1 MKKGEEYEAIVE
13 RMDFP
18 NRGVCFTDGKE
29 IMVKNALPG
38 QKIRL
43 RISKKRSGRVE
54 GRLLEVTEPSPQE
67 TDDPGCPAFGSCGSC
82 LYRGFSEQAE
92 LAVKEGQVRRLL
104 AAACPGDD
112 LSWFEGILASPL
124 RDEYRNK
131 MEFSFGD
138 AYKGGPLTLGMHCR
152 GSFYDIVSAED
163 CRIVDEDIRMILRRV
178 QAFCRDGGWPQY
190 RRDHTGFLRNLLV
203 RKAAATGEI
212 LVGLVTSTQVPE
224 DWSDE
229 AFLRAALG
237 AEPSLAENAGLF
249 GRITGVIHIWNDRE
263 ADVIEDQGCDLL
275 YGRPWI
281 VEEVLGLRF
290 RITPFS
296 FFQTNTRGAEVLYSV
311 VRDYVHSALEG
322 GGAAG
327 GPETGTPEGGCPDA
341 ARGEIFD
348 LYSGTGTIAQ
358 ILAPEFDHVTAV
370 EIVPEAVGAAKE
382 NAAENGIENC
392 EFLCGDVLKVVDEL
406 EGAPGVIILDPPRDG
421 VHPKALPKILA
432 FGARNI
438 VYVSCKPTS
447 LARDLPVMIEAGY
460 RPVRGVCVDMFPG
473 TGNVE
478 TVCLLSKLFEA
489 KNHISVKVD
498 MEEMDV
504 TAAESKAS
512 YQEIQEW

>member
-212 LVGLVTSTQVPE
+212 LVGLVTSTQ
-224 DWSDE
+224 
-229 AFLRAALG
+229 
-237 AEPSLAENAGLF
+237 
-249 GRITGVIHIWNDRE
+249 
-263 ADVIEDQGCDLL
+263 
-275 YGRPWI
+275 
-281 VEEVLGLRF
+281 
-290 RITPFS
+290 
-296 FFQTNTRGAEVLYSV
+296 
-311 VRDYVHSALEG
+311 
-322 GGAAG
+322 
-327 GPETGTPEGGCPDA
+327 
-341 ARGEIFD
+341 
-348 LYSGTGTIAQ
+348 
-358 ILAPEFDHVTAV
+358 
-370 EIVPEAVGAAKE
+370 
-382 NAAENGIENC
+382 
-392 EFLCGDVLKVVDEL
+392 
-406 EGAPGVIILDPPRDG
+406 
-421 VHPKALPKILA
+421 
-432 FGARNI
+432 
-438 VYVSCKPTS
+438 
-447 LARDLPVMIEAGY
+447 
-460 RPVRGVCVDMFPG
+460 
-473 TGNVE
+473 
-478 TVCLLSKLFEA
+478 
-489 KNHISVKVD
+489 
-498 MEEMDV
+498 
-504 TAAESKAS
+504 
-512 YQEIQEW
+512 